1 MSSWMNNMVMDF
13 KLARVENMAMMEPEK
28 EDMANI
34 FILGVEAGPMDK
46 EIKENENNVFETN
59 IPEDIKLQ
67 EHLEESGQLLDEHHL
82 THQGGHQVGDTQVG
96 GGHNGY
102 GEGAGGQE
110 EHGVD
115 DELSDTET
123 STTLQLVRRN
133 FRLRAGIR
141 RDGLLQPTV
150 TNFFVTNSGRGA
162 AGGSITKTGSGI
174 KIKKRKYECTVLQN
188 DGQAKRRRTGSHDG
202 QI

>member
-1 MSSWMNNMVMDF
+1 MF
-13 KLARVENMAMMEPEK
+13 K
-28 EDMANI
+28 
-34 FILGVEAGPMDK
+34 
-46 EIKENENNVFETN
+46 TN

-67 EHLEESGQLLDEHHL
+67 EHLDESGQLLDEHHL

-150 TNFFVTNSGRGA
+150 TNFFVKNSGRGQLGDQLQKLVLGLRLRNESMNVLCCRMMVKRSD
-162 AGGSITKTGSGI
+162 GGRGHMMVRSNFKS
-174 KIKKRKYECTVLQN
+174 
-188 DGQAKRRRTGSHDG
+188 
-202 QI
+202 